1 MPPRMG
7 GGRGGGWFTE
17 EKGERGGGRREER
30 ARRGRG
36 GRKEREGNRE
46 GKKEGQGDGDGGRG
60 SRGGGW
66 QSERDRGRGFSGGR
80 EGPHR
85 KTMGDRETGR
95 KMEIPSTER
104 KRGGRGISQAMKGG
118 EGGGWSIETKRQ
130 GGGEREK
137 GRGREKGKVGE
148 WVRRGGGEVIHS
160 EGRKEDR
167 RWVVGKRMGWGGGE
181 ATVHTEGDGRHKNI
195 IPKCVSQNGHPPKCQ
210 LSVRWCRVDV
220 GAIREWHLQKCRPPK
235 CQPNRVIRQKK
246 KKKKS
251 AKSKSLAKSVT
262 RAKESA

>member
-1 MPPRMG
+1 
-7 GGRGGGWFTE
+7 
-17 EKGERGGGRREER
+17 
-30 ARRGRG
+30 
-36 GRKEREGNRE
+36 
-46 GKKEGQGDGDGGRG
+46 
-60 SRGGGW
+60 
-66 QSERDRGRGFSGGR
+66 
-80 EGPHR
+80 
-85 KTMGDRETGR
+85 
-95 KMEIPSTER
+95 MEIPSTER

-246 KKKKS
+246 KKKDVSQEQITRQECHPCQRVSLKCHPRQSVSSKS
-251 AKSKSLAKSVT
+251 ANAGKSAQRSLPRQQRPITSVPQVRQKPLLFSVT
-262 RAKESA
+262 TTPTGSRSV